1 MKKTELIEKC
11 LNNEI
16 VSNNYSKA
24 KVDQII
30 KMNTRSNFDSLTV
43 KKNHIKLFNIIVK
56 KAEILQAIRKQRK
69 VKRLDI
75 IISWSRGSM
84 QAMQSQ
90 AEANIQYIDGYGSI
104 TTSKTSGWGYDK
116 ESTTMAEIL
125 NDTIRYMI
133 IDKKENKKA
142 PYGVTIQ
149 NDIFNNRFNGG
160 VGVSCYYSI
169 IKYLGGTLKNT
180 INTKT
185 SNVYT
190 ITF

>member
-169 IKYLGGTLKNT
+169 IKYLGGTFKNT